1 MNLQILRDVG
11 VDFDGAEPIDQA
23 NPGADAI
30 IITTVDRYGAAIEA
44 LRSIGAGRVFPVNS
58 HSVDLAGDIAS
69 ARASAVATRASDLRP
84 SLTLLRA
91 ANSCRAPL
99 PESFGALDP
108 HIRSMARLKGAPDA
122 FVAATLLATV
132 SGLATGRFF
141 VRARAGFD
149 VAPIIWTALV
159 GDASS
164 NKSPAMD
171 AVLDSLRR
179 IEGRHY
185 AAWKSDDEQTGVAP
199 RGHVNDSTIE
209 ALQALLAAQG
219 RGALAAYDELASWFA
234 GLTRYSKSAIGDRGH
249 WLAAHNGAPITV
261 DRRYLKAPMRVPCWG
276 VALCGG
282 IQPSVLAELA
292 QNASLE
298 NGDGLDTRLMYVRP
312 VLAPVEIRPEPGDD
326 SAIPAF
332 DRIIERLFAW
342 RIQAMPS
349 TPLELTPEALE
360 SFERWRVQMLQAAR
374 KSASEVDGWTGKL
387 PGALLRVAG
396 CLALID
402 AAAHGPNP
410 PETISL
416 DVLRRS
422 RVLLDMFSAHR
433 RKVLAERGTDSVE
446 RYAAETGAF
455 ILDNRAPNLD
465 TYALRSG
472 VIPGLRGDKM
482 LRSVLLELQAARWIS
497 TAINPRQD
505 EPLPATVAVN
515 PAVFDLTP

>member
-1 MNLQILRDVG
+1 MLQLLRDEG
-11 VDFDGAEPIDQA
+11 VDLDGAEPISEA
-23 NPGADAI
+23 KAGADAI
-30 IITTVDRYGAAIEA
+30 VITTVDRYGAAIEA
-44 LRSIGAGRVFPVNS
+44 LRAIGVGRVFPVNAQ
-58 HSVDLAGDIAS
+58 SVDLAGDIAS

-99 PESFGALDP
+99 PSSFGEFDP
-108 HIRSMARLKGAPDA
+108 HIRAMARLKGAPDA
-122 FVAATLLATV
+122 FVAAALLSTV

-149 VAPIIWTALV
+149 VHPIIWTALV

-171 AVLDSLRR
+171 GVLDPLRR

-185 AAWKSDDEQTGVAP
+185 AAWKSDEDQVGVAP
-199 RGHVNDSTIE
+199 RAHVNDATIE

-249 WLAAHNGAPITV
+249 WLAAHNGAPVTV

-312 VLAPVEIRPEPGDD
+312 VLAPVEIRPEPGDEA
-326 SAIPAF
+326 SITAF
-332 DRIIERLFAW
+332 DKLIERLFAW
-342 RIQAMPS
+342 RIQAMP
-349 TPLELTPEALE
+349 TMPMELTPDALE
-360 SFERWRVQMLQAAR
+360 SFEKWRVQTLQAAR
-374 KSASEVDGWTGKL
+374 KSATEVDGWTGKL

-402 AAAHGPNP
+402 AAAAGGDAPDVVR
-410 PETISL
+410 I
-416 DVLRRS
+416 DVLRRA
-422 RVLLDMFSAHR
+422 RTLLDMFSAHR

-446 RYAAETGAF
+446 RYAAELGAF
-455 ILDNRAPNLD
+455 VLDNRANSLD

-497 TAINPRQD
+497 TPINPRAD
-505 EPLPATVAVN
+505 EPLPATVCVN
-515 PAVFDLTP
+515 PQVFEIKL